1 MGNEDTKLDKLMPIA
16 QRSFTSY
23 EEMYRVVDFLNKTLK
38 EKYNIMFGLTK
49 NNEDDSMLI
58 TIYEF

>member
-1 MGNEDTKLDKLMPIA
+1 MDNEDFKQDKLIPIA
-16 QRSFTSY
+16 QRSFASC
-23 EEMYRVVDFLNKTLK
+23 EEMYRIVDFLNKTLK

-49 NNEDDSMLI
+49 NNEDGSMII

>member
-1 MGNEDTKLDKLMPIA
+1 MDNEVSKQEKLIPIA
-16 QRSFTSY
+16 QKSFSSY
-23 EEMYRVVDFLNKTLK
+23 EEMYRIVDFLNKTLK

-49 NNEDDSMLI
+49 NNEDDFMTI

>member
-1 MGNEDTKLDKLMPIA
+1 MGNEEFKQDKLIPIA

-23 EEMYRVVDFLNKTLK
+23 EEMYRIVDFLNKTLK

-49 NNEDDSMLI
+49 NNEDDSMVI

>member
-1 MGNEDTKLDKLMPIA
+1 MDSEVAKQEKLVPIA
-16 QRSFTSY
+16 QRSFASY
-23 EEMYRVVDFLNKTLK
+23 DEMYRIVDFLNKTLK

-49 NNEDDSMLI
+49 NNEEESMTI

>member
-1 MGNEDTKLDKLMPIA
+1 MGNEDSKQEKLMPIA

-49 NNEDDSMLI
+49 NNEDDSMMI
-58 TIYEF
+58 TVYEF